1 VTKHRWVAPLAV
13 GLILLVDRR
22 IWTDNI
28 PLPIKAAA
36 GESAHMAT
44 TLCLLSLIRP
54 KRPRDFFAGAIV
66 GSVALDVDHLPLYAM
81 YEKPSAR
88 PGSHSLVTVALVAGL
103 TARSTGRRRGFLQ
116 GVSFGL
122 TSHLLRDLL
131 TGGAPAPS
139 LAAVRT
145 EGDDRRLG
153 ATLAP
158 IPEQNRRSANPDRQL
173 RHRVVVP
180 QAVAFPTALTARSFT
195 VNAPWAG
202 ETTTLART
210 LNDAPALTADS

>member
-1 VTKHRWVAPLAV
+1 MTKHRWVAPLAV

-22 IWTDNI
+22 ICTDNI

-36 GESAHMAT
+36 GESAHIAT

-131 TGGAPAPS
+131 TGGAPLLWPLSGRRVMIGASGLPS
-139 LAAVRT
+139 LRSRSRIGAQRT
-145 EGDDRRLG
+145 
-153 ATLAP
+153 
-158 IPEQNRRSANPDRQL
+158 PDRQL

-180 QAVAFPTALTARSFT
+180 QAVAFPTASTARSFT